1 MTASRCPGELCA
13 GSPQASSLPLGGTG
27 RRPKGAPLN
36 AEPRLARVAAA
47 IADPTRAR
55 VLARLLDGRLHTAGE
70 LATHA
75 GVSAATMSAHLKLL
89 VDEGLAKV
97 RPQGRHRYFG
107 LADGDVAHA
116 LEALLRVADGRD
128 AGPAADLKRWQKP
141 AMRGL
146 RHARSC
152 YGHLAGELGVQWR
165 EALLAKGWVVAGPDG
180 RYDIAPAGRVALGDL
195 MPDAATSGTR
205 QLYDCVDWSE
215 RRDHFAGPLAVA
227 WLEALLMKGWLQ
239 RLPDSRALRV
249 TPPGLLA
256 LAPWLSW

>member
-1 MTASRCPGELCA
+1 MSG
-13 GSPQASSLPLGGTG
+13 
-27 RRPKGAPLN
+27 

-55 VLARLLDGRLHTAGE
+55 TLARLLDGRLHTAGE
-70 LATHA
+70 LAAHA
-75 GVSAATMSAHLKLL
+75 GVGAATMSAHLKLL
-89 VDEGLAKV
+89 VDEGLARV

-116 LEALLRVADGRD
+116 LEALLRVADGRE

-141 AMRGL
+141 EMRGL

-165 EALLAKGWVVAGPDG
+165 EALLAKGWVVAAPDG
-180 RYDIAPAGRVALGDL
+180 RYELSEAGREALAELMPAGELPTGRV
-195 MPDAATSGTR
+195 
-205 QLYDCVDWSE
+205 LYDCVDWSE

-227 WLEALLMKGWLQ
+227 WLEGMVARGWLKRVADTREL
-239 RLPDSRALRV
+239 RL
-249 TPPGLLA
+249 TPPGRPA
-256 LAPWLSW
+256 LVEGLMGDVPIP

>member
-1 MTASRCPGELCA
+1 VS
-13 GSPQASSLPLGGTG
+13 
-27 RRPKGAPLN
+27 

-89 VDEGLAKV
+89 VDEGLARV

-116 LEALLRVADGRD
+116 LEALLRVADGRE
-128 AGPAADLKRWQKP
+128 AGPSADVKRWQKP
-141 AMRGL
+141 EMRGL

-152 YGHLAGELGVQWR
+152 YGHLAGELGVRWR
-165 EALLAKGWVVAGPDG
+165 ETLLAKGWVKAAPDG
-180 RYDIAPAGRVALGDL
+180 RYELSDAGREALAEL
-195 MPDAATSGTR
+195 MPEDFATTGR
-205 QLYDCVDWSE
+205 VLYDCVDWSE

-227 WLEALLMKGWLQ
+227 LLEAMVAQGWL
-239 RLPDSRALRV
+239 RRRGDSRELQLTPLGRV
-249 TPPGLLA
+249 GLVEDGLA
-256 LAPWLSW
+256 A

>member
-1 MTASRCPGELCA
+1 MTPG
-13 GSPQASSLPLGGTG
+13 
-27 RRPKGAPLN
+27 

-75 GVSAATMSAHLKLL
+75 GVTAATMSAHLKLL
-89 VDEGLAKV
+89 VDEGLARV

-128 AGPAADLKRWQKP
+128 AGPAADLQRWQKP

-165 EALLAKGWVVAGPDG
+165 EKLLVKGWVKVAPDG
-180 RYDIAPAGRVALGDL
+180 RYELSAAGREALAEL
-195 MPDAATSGTR
+195 MPPGFADTGR
-205 QLYDCVDWSE
+205 LLYDCVDWSE

-227 WLEALLMKGWLQ
+227 WLEAVVAKGWL
-239 RLPDSRALRV
+239 LPVAASRELRV
-249 TPPGLLA
+249 TPPGRTTLVEGLLA
-256 LAPWLSW
+256 

>member
-1 MTASRCPGELCA
+1 MS
-13 GSPQASSLPLGGTG
+13 
-27 RRPKGAPLN
+27 

-70 LATHA
+70 LAAQA
-75 GVSAATMSAHLKLL
+75 GVGAATMSAHLKLL
-89 VDEGLAKV
+89 VDEGLARV

-128 AGPAADLKRWQKP
+128 STPAADLKRWQKP
-141 AMRGL
+141 EMRGL

-152 YGHLAGELGVQWR
+152 YGHLAGELGVRWR
-165 EALLAKGWVVAGPDG
+165 EGMLAKGWVTAAPDG
-180 RYDIAPAGRVALGDL
+180 RYELSEPGREALAELLPEGFAATGRV
-195 MPDAATSGTR
+195 
-205 QLYDCVDWSE
+205 LYDCVDWSE

-227 WLEALLMKGWLQ
+227 WLDAMLAKGWLRRVDGSREL
-239 RLPDSRALRV
+239 RL
-249 TPPGLLA
+249 TPPGQRA
-256 LAPWLSW
+256 LVDGCLP

>member
-1 MTASRCPGELCA
+1 MS
-13 GSPQASSLPLGGTG
+13 
-27 RRPKGAPLN
+27 

-70 LATHA
+70 LAAHA

-89 VDEGLAKV
+89 VDEGLARV

-128 AGPAADLKRWQKP
+128 AEPAADLRRWQKP
-141 AMRGL
+141 EMRGL

-152 YGHLAGELGVQWR
+152 YGHLAGELGVRWR
-165 EALLAKGWVVAGPDG
+165 ETLLAKGWVKATPDG
-180 RYDIAPAGRVALGDL
+180 RYELSEAGREALAQLTPEGF
-195 MPDAATSGTR
+195 AQSGR
-205 QLYDCVDWSE
+205 ALYDCVDWSE

-227 WLEALLMKGWLQ
+227 WLEAMLAQGWL
-239 RLPDSRALRV
+239 RRVEGSRELGL
-249 TPPGLLA
+249 TPRGRLA
-256 LAPWLSW
+256 LTDRIFSDVPIANREPAPL

>member
-1 MTASRCPGELCA
+1 MNTR
-13 GSPQASSLPLGGTG
+13 
-27 RRPKGAPLN
+27 

-75 GVSAATMSAHLKLL
+75 GVTAATMSAHLKLL
-89 VDEGLAKV
+89 VDEGLARV

-128 AGPAADLKRWQKP
+128 AEPAADLRRWQKP
-141 AMRGL
+141 EMRGL

-165 EALLAKGWVVAGPDG
+165 ETLLARGWVRAAPDG
-180 RYDIAPAGRVALGDL
+180 RYEVSNAGREALAELMPEGFAVAGRV
-195 MPDAATSGTR
+195 
-205 QLYDCVDWSE
+205 LYDCVDWSE

-227 WLEALLMKGWLQ
+227 WLEAMVEKGWLR
-239 RLPDSRALRV
+239 RLVESRELRP
-249 TPPGLLA
+249 TPRGQAIIGDLLRR
-256 LAPWLSW
+256 

>member
-1 MTASRCPGELCA
+1 
-13 GSPQASSLPLGGTG
+13 
-27 RRPKGAPLN
+27 LN

-75 GVSAATMSAHLKLL
+75 GVTAATMSAHLKLL
-89 VDEGLAKV
+89 VDEGLARV

-128 AGPAADLKRWQKP
+128 TGPAADLKRWQKP

-152 YGHLAGELGVQWR
+152 YGHLAGELGVRWR
-165 EALLAKGWVVAGPDG
+165 ETLLAKGWVTAPAEG
-180 RYDIAPAGRVALGDL
+180 RYDLSAEGRVALAEL
-195 MPDAATSGTR
+195 MPEGLSAPGR
-205 QLYDCVDWSE
+205 VLYDCVDWSE

-227 WLEALLMKGWLQ
+227 WLAAMVDKGWL
-239 RLPDSRALRV
+239 RRVDYSRELSP

-256 LAPWLSW
+256 LNSLLA

>member
-1 MTASRCPGELCA
+1 MSRD
-13 GSPQASSLPLGGTG
+13 
-27 RRPKGAPLN
+27 

-55 VLARLLDGRLHTAGE
+55 TLARLLDGRLHTAGE

-89 VDEGLAKV
+89 VDEGLARV

-116 LEALLRVADGRD
+116 LEALLRLADGRGGE
-128 AGPAADLKRWQKP
+128 AAADLRRWQRP

-152 YGHLAGELGVQWR
+152 YGHLAGELGVGWR
-165 EALLAKGWVVAGPDG
+165 EALLAKGWVRAAPDG
-180 RYDIAPAGRVALGDL
+180 RYELSDAGREALAGL
-195 MPDAATSGTR
+195 LPEGLAATGR
-205 QLYDCVDWSE
+205 MLYDCVDWSE

-227 WLEALLMKGWLQ
+227 WLEAMLARGWLQ
-239 RLPDSRALRV
+239 RVGQSRELRV
-249 TPPGLLA
+249 TPLGKPMLVDGLPGKT
-256 LAPWLSW
+256 PQP

>member
-1 MTASRCPGELCA
+1 MS
-13 GSPQASSLPLGGTG
+13 
-27 RRPKGAPLN
+27 

-89 VDEGLAKV
+89 VDEGLARV
-97 RPQGRHRYFG
+97 RPQGRHRYFA

-128 AGPAADLKRWQKP
+128 AEPAADLRRWHKP
-141 AMRGL
+141 EMRGL
-146 RHARSC
+146 RQARSC
-152 YGHLAGELGVQWR
+152 YGHLAGELGVRWR
-165 EALLAKGWVVAGPDG
+165 EALLARGWVVAAADG
-180 RYDIAPAGRVALGDL
+180 RYGLSEAGRVAL
-195 MPDAATSGTR
+195 AALAPASSAAKGR
-205 QLYDCVDWSE
+205 VLYDCVDWSE

-227 WLEALLMKGWLQ
+227 WLDAMLARGWLQ
-239 RLPDSRALRV
+239 RAPGSRELTL
-249 TPPGLLA
+249 TPPGRLA
-256 LAPWLSW
+256 LLDGLMRC

>member
-1 MTASRCPGELCA
+1 MSA
-13 GSPQASSLPLGGTG
+13 
-27 RRPKGAPLN
+27 

-75 GVSAATMSAHLKLL
+75 GVTAATMSAHLKLL
-89 VDEGLAKV
+89 VDEGLARV

-128 AGPAADLKRWQKP
+128 AEPGADVRRWQKP
-141 AMRGL
+141 EMRGL

-165 EALLAKGWVVAGPDG
+165 ETLLAKGWVRAAPGG
-180 RYDIAPAGRVALGDL
+180 RYELSDAGREALAELMPAGF
-195 MPDAATSGTR
+195 AATGR
-205 QLYDCVDWSE
+205 VLYDCVDWSE

-227 WLEALLMKGWLQ
+227 WLEAMVERGWL
-239 RLPDSRALRV
+239 RRVPESRELRP
-249 TPPGLLA
+249 TPIGKQLG
-256 LAPWLSW
+256 WSS

>member
-1 MTASRCPGELCA
+1 MNSH
-13 GSPQASSLPLGGTG
+13 
-27 RRPKGAPLN
+27 

-55 VLARLLDGRLHTAGE
+55 TLARLLDGRLHTAGE
-70 LATHA
+70 LAAHA
-75 GVSAATMSAHLKLL
+75 GVGAATMSAHLKLL
-89 VDEGLAKV
+89 VDEGLARV

-116 LEALLRVADGRD
+116 LEALLRVADGRNSE
-128 AGPAADLKRWQKP
+128 PAADLRRWQKP

-165 EALLAKGWVVAGPDG
+165 EALLAKGWIEAAPDG
-180 RYDIAPAGRVALGDL
+180 RYELGAAGREALAGL
-195 MPDAATSGTR
+195 MPEAFETPGR
-205 QLYDCVDWSE
+205 PLYDCVDWSE

-227 WLEALLMKGWLQ
+227 WLEAMLARGWLQ
-239 RLPDSRALRV
+239 RVAESRELRLTPVGRVALV
-249 TPPGLLA
+249 DGLLN
-256 LAPWLSW
+256 LS